1 MLTAVLAAIAITAP
15 AHAGAAAGG
24 TVDITVTPSGFTA
37 PETVRAGTLT
47 LTVRSQ
53 DPQGAW
59 VGLVRLRP
67 GVRLERY
74 LRHLKQAMD
83 DDPRTSVAGGR
94 AVSEDV
100 VMLGG
105 AAAGHVPA
113 TVTTVVTPGE
123 YHLVDFRDVQEPDF
137 AGRVRPL
144 RVTGPAGSP
153 RSSSPSPSPQP
164 SSLPQPS
171 PAPAVI
177 TATDSGF
184 VTPRRLT
191 SGSPVLVVN
200 RSSQFNE
207 AMLMPV
213 RPGTTTADL
222 DAFFSGTGGYP
233 FTAGPTG
240 VVPMSPSRAALLTAA
255 LPPGEYALVTW
266 VRNLRTGRMLA
277 QEGMRELVDITPADG
292 STP

>member
-1 MLTAVLAAIAITAP
+1 MTVLAATVITGP
-15 AHAGAAAGG
+15 AHAGAVVGG

-37 PETVRAGTLT
+37 PETVRAGALT
-47 LTVRSQ
+47 LNVRSQ

-59 VGLVRLRP
+59 IGLVRLRP
-67 GVRLERY
+67 GVGLEQY
-74 LRHLKQAMD
+74 LEHLRQAMD
-83 DDPRTSVAGGR
+83 DDPATSVAGGR
-94 AVSEDV
+94 AVAEDV

-113 TVTTVVTPGE
+113 AVTTVVAPGR

-137 AGRVRPL
+137 ARRVRSL
-144 RVTGPAGSP
+144 RVVGPAAGA
-153 RSSSPSPSPQP
+153 RT
-164 SSLPQPS
+164 PS

-177 TATDSGF
+177 KATDSGF
-184 VTPRRLT
+184 VAPRRLV

-213 RPGTTTADL
+213 RPGTTPADL
-222 DAFFSGTGGYP
+222 DAFFAGTGGYP

-240 VVPMSPSRAALLTAA
+240 VVPMSPSRAALLTTA

-277 QEGMRELVDITPADG
+277 QEGMRELVNIIPADG

>member
-1 MLTAVLAAIAITAP
+1 MKRHLRISAFVAVLTAAVIAGP
-15 AHAGAAAGG
+15 AHAEAPPAG
-24 TVDITVTPSGFTA
+24 TVDITVTPAGFAA
-37 PETVRAGTLT
+37 PASVRAGALT

-53 DPQGAW
+53 DPKGAW

-67 GVRLERY
+67 GVPLDRY
-74 LRHLKQAMD
+74 LGHLKQAMD
-83 DDPRTSVAGGR
+83 DDPSTSVAGGR
-94 AVSEDV
+94 AVARDV

-105 AAAGHVPA
+105 AATGHVPVA
-113 TVTTVVTPGE
+113 VTTVVTPGE
-123 YHLVDFRDVQEPDF
+123 YHLVDFRDVEEPDF
-137 AGRVRPL
+137 AQRVRPL
-144 RVTGPAGSP
+144 RVVGPGAGP
-153 RSSSPSPSPQP
+153 RTPSSPPE
-164 SSLPQPS
+164 
-171 PAPAVI
+171 VI

-184 VTPRRLT
+184 VAPRQIT

-213 RPGTTTADL
+213 RPGTTLADL

-233 FTAGPTG
+233 FTERPTG
-240 VVPMSPSRAALLTAA
+240 VVPMSPSRAALMTAA

-266 VRNLRTGRMLA
+266 VRNLRTGRMFA
-277 QEGMRELVDITPADG
+277 QEGMRELVNIIPADA